1 MHDYIAHASG
11 ADHQVRIFAA
21 TTKDL
26 VEQARQYHHTLPVI
40 TAALGRLL
48 TAGALMGSMM
58 EGEDAS
64 LTLRINC
71 SGPVKGMTVVAKTDG
86 SVKGYAI
93 NPFVDLPLNAK
104 GKLDVSGAIDLGVL
118 SVVRDYGL
126 KDPYVGE
133 TQIVSGEIAE
143 DLAYFFANSEQTNSS
158 VALGV
163 LVDRDQSV
171 KQAGG
176 FILQLMP
183 NTEERVIAKL
193 EENIGALPPYT
204 TMLEE
209 GMTPEDI
216 IRRVMEGL
224 DTEFYD
230 PIPAAFVCD
239 CSEEKVEKVLL
250 SISRDDL
257 KEILDDGK
265 PVEVACEFCGSK
277 YEISHER
284 LKSLC
289 EAAGLQYS

>member
-11 ADHQVRIFAA
+11 AGHQVRIFAA
-21 TTKDL
+21 STKEL
-26 VEQARQYHHTLPVI
+26 VERARQYHHTLPVI

-48 TAGALMGSMM
+48 TAGAIMGSRM

-71 SGPVKGMTVVAKTDG
+71 SGPVKGMTVVAKTNG
-86 SVKGYAI
+86 SVKGYAR
-93 NPFVDLPLNAK
+93 NPYVDLPLNSK

-143 DLAYFFANSEQTNSS
+143 DLAYYFATSEQTNSS
-158 VALGV
+158 VSLGV

-176 FILQLMP
+176 FILQLLP
-183 NTEERVIAKL
+183 GTEEPVIAKL
-193 EENIGALPPYT
+193 EQNINALPPYT
-204 TMLEE
+204 TMLEQ
-209 GMTPEDI
+209 GMAPEDI
-216 IRRVMEGL
+216 IRRVMTGL
-224 DTEFYD
+224 DVEFYD
-230 PIPAAFVCD
+230 DLPAAFVCD
-239 CSEEKVEKVLL
+239 CSEEKVEKALI

-257 KEILDDGK
+257 REIINEGK
-265 PVEVACEFCGSK
+265 PVEVTCEFCGKK
-277 YEISHER
+277 YNIDPER
-284 LKSLC
+284 LRSFVK
-289 EAAGLQYS
+289 